1 MAQGNNSLNQRAEN
15 QVHTAEVVRH
25 GEKLIVPEK
34 MPIPSAIEVLAQVL
48 EDEETL
54 IEISEP
60 IDCFPWEGAIAF
72 RQAIEELFGYSRTVA
87 TMGFFGPNP
96 PKEISIETGLNT
108 KTTAPWGQFH
118 FALADTS
125 DQWIGTGSTGKD
137 GRLIFSITAIVKK
150 KFRSTIMQLADRT
163 RQIVLSQSIYR
174 GKALRI
180 AFTADNGQPEPI
192 PTPRFIQTNPSAL
205 SSMVYSR
212 DLEQLMEVNVLAP
225 LRHAA
230 ACRQAGI
237 PLKRGILLAGPYGT
251 GKSLF
256 AAAVAQVATDHDWT
270 YIYIK
275 DASELSHAIK
285 FAKSYQPAVIFA
297 EDVDRHVTGERTDAM
312 DKILNTLDGI
322 DSKGDEIMVVLTT
335 NHLDQVN
342 RAMLRPGRLDVILNV
357 IPPDAEAVQRLV
369 RLYGR
374 TFVSTDTD
382 LGEVGTILAGQTPA
396 VIREAVERSK
406 LAGIARTGEAF
417 SLINAEDLAVAAR
430 TLMQQQSLLIE
441 KPATPTTWADDM
453 VHAFASRAVDTLK
466 SNGLGEMED
475 RIEALHEHI
484 LE

>member
-1 MAQGNNSLNQRAEN
+1 MGTSSESLNQRTEK

-34 MPIPSAIEVLAQVL
+34 MPIGSAIDVLQQVL
-48 EDEETL
+48 DDEETL

-108 KTTAPWGQFH
+108 KTTAPWGRFH
-118 FALADTS
+118 FALADTP
-125 DQWIGTGSTGKD
+125 DQWIGTGSTGKE
-137 GRLIFSITAIVKK
+137 GRLIFSISGVVKK
-150 KFRSTIMQLADRT
+150 KFRSVIMQLADRT
-163 RQIVLSQSIYR
+163 REIVLSQSIYR

-180 AFTADNGQPEPI
+180 AFTGDDGQPEVI

-205 SSMVYSR
+205 ANMVYSR
-212 DLEQLMEVNVLAP
+212 ELEQLMEVNVLAP

-297 EDVDRHVTGERTDAM
+297 EDVDRHVTGARTDAM

-374 TFVSTDTD
+374 AFIPAGTD
-382 LGEVGTILAGQTPA
+382 LSEVGTILAGQTPA

-406 LAGIARTGEAF
+406 LSGIARTGEAF

-441 KPATPTTWADDM
+441 KPVVPSTWHEQMGTFIAD
-453 VHAFASRAVDTLK
+453 RAVETLK
-466 SNGLGEMED
+466 SNGLGKMER
-475 RIEALHEHI
+475 RIEEMHDNI
-484 LE
+484 VG